1 MSIFHGLKTV
11 DKNVDIYEIESGL
24 IIFNQTR
31 GESMF
36 LKYIFKPDNIN
47 LYPEKNKTVIQTD
60 IQTDTQTDTQNNTQI
75 NNQNNTQTDTQNA
88 SNNSDKIIIECINDL
103 NNRKINKFGLDKY
116 NQFILNNKDMF
127 KNIMSNNVFKIE
139 ILRNSLIIYQELNTN
154 ENKNNFDS
162 IINNNIKLIV
172 RKLINMIKKQNNN
185 EDFEKNIYI
194 TYCENNSKYCTH
206 NVYEDSINNI
216 NLKLCD

>member
-1 MSIFHGLKTV
+1 MSIFHGLKPV

-36 LKYIFKPDNIN
+36 LKYIFKPDNLN
-47 LYPEKNKTVIQTD
+47 LYPEENKI
-60 IQTDTQTDTQNNTQI
+60 
-75 NNQNNTQTDTQNA
+75 NTQTDTQTNIQI
-88 SNNSDKIIIECINDL
+88 NNQNDTQNTHNKDKIIIECINDL

-116 NQFILNNKDMF
+116 NQFILNNKEMF

-139 ILRNSLIIYQELNTN
+139 IMKNSLILYQELETN
-154 ENKNNFDS
+154 ENQNNFDS
-162 IINNNIKLIV
+162 VINNNIKLIV
-172 RKLINMIKKQNNN
+172 RKLINMIKKQNDNG
-185 EDFEKNIYI
+185 DFEKNIYI

-216 NLKLCD
+216 NSKLCD